1 MQEITARF
9 LINISALET
18 TGIYTLFIT
27 HCIGLYAITALPT
40 QNNTDLGKILHKWI
54 QNLYATSWQ
63 IARVA
68 LMLKKQCINLI
79 WSLCLHG
86 YASIATKL
94 LCLDVH
100 FHDLE
105 AQDNVILI
113 LFSIITEG
121 YLQSL

>member
-40 QNNTDLGKILHKWI
+40 QNNTDLGNILHKWI
-54 QNLYATSWQ
+54 WKFYETSWQ
-63 IARVA
+63 IAKVA
-68 LMLKKQCINLI
+68 LELRKQCIDLI
-79 WSLCLHG
+79 LSLCLHV
-86 YASIATKL
+86 YATIATKL

-105 AQDNVILI
+105 AQDNVFLI
-113 LFSIITEG
+113 LSSIITQG